1 MQIDAVQINARLDNL
16 HKQRSQLLANMNAVL
31 GAIEDCEHWL
41 KVVMADDAKPPEN
54 VLPMPPPAAEPAP
67 AQQ

>member
-16 HKQRSQLLANMNAVL
+16 HKQRSQLMANMNAVL

-41 KVVMADDAKPPEN
+41 TVVMAEDAKQSEN
-54 VLPMPPPAAEPAP
+54 VLPMPPPAAEPTA